1 MRHVFNRLAAA
12 WVEPWVEPDAQL
24 SNAYQ
29 SPGGGRAAAQFFQA
43 AAISA
48 VAHAAMLAVLGQF
61 LLPQRHSEVVKI
73 FSWPDEEPE
82 AIELPELTYS
92 IADPRDEPLPSMMSA
107 LALSSAPAMNTSTEL
122 ETVSAPTEPTA
133 TIEVPPPEVEFATYK
148 LDDVVIRG
156 GSVGEEVL
164 QVDGAID
171 RLTDEILTHLEQSKL
186 LVVWIMDASISL
198 APDRQMVAERLE
210 RIYKELDQASGSS
223 AGGSAAGGL
232 SSGALKSS
240 LVAFGEKALEMVPPT
255 VNYAECFDAIRHVP
269 NDPSGIENVFSTVIQ
284 CVQRYQKPGRAE
296 HRRLMFVIWTDE
308 SGNDYARLEDA
319 VQFCHRNVVP
329 VYVVGPSAMFG
340 QERGTL
346 AYTHVDGK
354 VYNLPIDRGPDAV
367 RQERLN
373 LPYWFDGSQ
382 YETLH
387 SGMGPFALTR
397 LAHETGGAYFIKDNP
412 ADRSPFPVET
422 MRRYVPDYDSPNE
435 YVRRAQRS
443 PLRRAVLGSVDLA
456 SQRKLKGTP
465 RLSFAPTGRTFF
477 QELKQAQETV
487 AYNLLTITSAVALF
501 GPKGLEKEYVKEPS
515 PRWRAW
521 YDLTYGRLLAMNVR
535 CNEYNSA
542 CAEMKGKG
550 ADFVDKQSN
559 RWQFKP
565 DRKIHFGSQNERMAK
580 EAIRLLTRCVN
591 DNPGTPWAVLAQR
604 ELEQP
609 LGFAVDEAY
618 VAPPPPAPA
627 PPKTPPAKPAPP
639 PPPPSNQ
646 RRMEQPNRIAKPV
659 EAPLPK
665 L

>member
-12 WVEPWVEPDAQL
+12 LVEPWVDADAELQ
-24 SNAYQ
+24 NAYQ
-29 SPGGGRAAAQFFQA
+29 SPGARPAAAAKFLQA
-43 AAISA
+43 ATISA
-48 VAHAAMLAVLGQF
+48 AAHAALLAVLAQF
-61 LLPQRHSEVVKI
+61 VVAQRPNEVVKI
-73 FSWPDEEPE
+73 FSWTDEERE
-82 AIELPELTYS
+82 TIELPELTYS
-92 IADPRDEPLPSMMSA
+92 IADPRDDPLPNMMSA
-107 LALSSAPAMNTSTEL
+107 LALSSAPVMNTSSEL
-122 ETVSAPTEPTA
+122 ESVSEPTEPTS
-133 TIEVPPPEVEFATYK
+133 TIEVPEPEVEFATYK
-148 LDDVVIRG
+148 LDDVVVRA

-186 LVVWIMDASISL
+186 LVVWIMDASVSL
-198 APDRQMVAERLE
+198 APDRQSVAERLE
-210 RIYKELDQASGSS
+210 RIYKELDLTSS
-223 AGGSAAGGL
+223 L

-240 LVAFGEKALEMVPPT
+240 VVAFGEKAVEMVPPT
-255 VNYAECFDAIRHVP
+255 VNYAECFDAIRRVP
-269 NDPSGIENVFSTVIQ
+269 NDPSGIENVFSTVIH
-284 CVQRYQKPGRAE
+284 CVQRYQKVRSSE

-319 VQFCHRNVVP
+319 VLFCHRNVVP

-346 AYTHVDGK
+346 AYKHVDGK
-354 VYNLPIDRGPDAV
+354 VYHLPIDRGPDAV

-373 LPYWFDGSQ
+373 LPYWFGGSQ
-382 YETLH
+382 FETLH
-387 SGMGPFALTR
+387 SGLGPFALTR

-422 MRRYVPDYDSPNE
+422 MRRYVPDYNSPNE
-435 YVRRAQRS
+435 YVRGAKHS
-443 PLRRAVLGSVDLA
+443 PLRRAVLGAVDLT

-465 RLSFAPTGRTFF
+465 RLTFAPTGRTFF
-477 QELKQAQETV
+477 QELKEAQQTV
-487 AYNLLTITSAVALF
+487 AYNLLTITGAVSLF

-521 YDLTYGRLLAMNVR
+521 YDLTYGRLLAMNAR

-559 RWQFKP
+559 RWQFRP
-565 DRKIHFGSQNERMAK
+565 EAKIHFGSQNERMAK
-580 EAIRLLTRCVN
+580 EAIRLLSRCVKEN
-591 DNPGTPWAVLAQR
+591 SGTPWAVLAAR

-618 VAPPPPAPA
+618 VAPPPPPPPPP
-627 PPKTPPAKPAPP
+627 PPKAPPAKPAPP
-639 PPPPSNQ
+639 PPPSNE
-646 RRMEQPNRIAKPV
+646 RRVEQPKKLPKPV
-659 EAPLPK
+659 EVPLPK